1 MAAKTKIK
9 LWYKARGSNP
19 EGLCKDWEGTI
30 MVPHMTLAL
39 GVVRQKILAFDI
51 KELYYIALYG
61 FDTQTGEMDRVPL
74 IWQSYDDDNKPLPPH
89 GIIVPDKEPIIIP
102 RENFASKNR
111 STIAERNP
119 LLVKGMNDFSG
130 CYGDYE
136 LEDSYAYEA
145 PKKNV
150 MNIYDDAD
158 WCEDFDVPSNFVSLT
173 PKEHKHE

>member
-89 GIIVPDKEPIIIP
+89 GIIVPAKEPIIIP
-102 RENFASKNR
+102 R
-111 STIAERNP
+111 NP
-119 LLVKGMNDFSG
+119 HLVKSMNDFSG
-130 CYGDYE
+130 YGDYE
-136 LEDSYAYEA
+136 LEDSYTYEA

-158 WCEDFDVPSNFVSLT
+158 WCEEFEVPANFVSLT